1 MNTLKRAAHYINNH
15 PWLGNTLL
23 AIEGAIIGAMFALAI

>member
-1 MNTLKRAAHYINNH
+1 MRKLKAAAHYLDTH

-23 AIEGAIIGAMFALAI
+23 ALEGAAIGAMFALAI